1 MNRLIPSVAIATVL
15 ASSVPILSPFLS
27 PGLVEAA
34 QTWQRFSSA
43 GGAFTVMMPSK
54 PKEVKQ
60 TRSTAA
66 GPITIYVYGADQ
78 GKVGYFASY
87 ADFPVDLSSV
97 DSEQLFNLMASAI
110 NINLSEQ
117 KGKFLSQQQL
127 NLNGMMGREMVL
139 EAPGKKAI
147 LRVRIYVGGRRM
159 YQVGMVYPPN
169 QAKALDSNIGRFM
182 NSFQVGGAAAT
193 PTTVS
198 PTAGT
203 PAAPTAGSQPIAAP
217 PTSSAPGADD
227 PSCRGKRVVKVNG
240 GYVCM

>member
-1 MNRLIPSVAIATVL
+1 
-15 ASSVPILSPFLS
+15 
-27 PGLVEAA
+27 
-34 QTWQRFSSA
+34 
-43 GGAFTVMMPSK
+43 MMPSK

-60 TRSTAA
+60 TRSTAS
-66 GPITIYVYGADQ
+66 GPITIYVYGAEQ
-78 GKVGYFASY
+78 GRVGYFASY
-87 ADFPVDLSSV
+87 ADFPVDLSSI

-110 NINLSEQ
+110 NINLNEQ
-117 KGKFLSQQQL
+117 QGKFISQQQL

-169 QAKALDSNIGRFM
+169 QAKALNANIGRFM

-193 PTTVS
+193 P
-198 PTAGT
+198 AGAPSAANKPSA
-203 PAAPTAGSQPIAAP
+203 PATGSQPVVAPAASP
-217 PTSSAPGADD
+217 VPGADD
-227 PSCRGKRVVKVNG
+227 PSCRGKRVVKVDG